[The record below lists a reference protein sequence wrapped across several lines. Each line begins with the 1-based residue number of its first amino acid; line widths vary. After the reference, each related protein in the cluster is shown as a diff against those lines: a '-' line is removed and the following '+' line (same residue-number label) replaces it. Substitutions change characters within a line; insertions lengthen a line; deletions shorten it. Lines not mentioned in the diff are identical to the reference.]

1 MKITFTVSLLLLAT
15 LLLGCQTKPEQHGEV
30 HNAVLTTS
38 SAATIKQLKQAIV
51 TLTGGMPPKLATTV
65 FQRSPH
71 LILEHGNSK
80 QADGAP
86 ILGNHE
92 LDYDSFTLQLRGTL
106 CVLYYPKKQTFV
118 PLQQLSCEATTN

>member
-1 MKITFTVSLLLLAT
+1 MMKITFTVSLLLLAT

-80 QADGAP
+80 QADG
-86 ILGNHE
+86 NHE